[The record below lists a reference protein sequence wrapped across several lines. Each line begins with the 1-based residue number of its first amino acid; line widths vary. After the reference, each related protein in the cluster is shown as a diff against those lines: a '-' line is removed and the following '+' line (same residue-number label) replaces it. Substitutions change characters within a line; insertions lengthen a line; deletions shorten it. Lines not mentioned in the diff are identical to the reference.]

1 MSVLAVIF
9 RKTGGGLLLSFVLT
23 MAASCSHLSQ
33 DLSSLPGQGLPASM
47 SIASVPFY
55 PQQAY
60 QCGPAA
66 LSMVLN
72 WSKVNVTPQELVPVL
87 FTPGRKGTMQQA
99 LISAAR
105 IQNRL
110 PYPIEGVGSLL
121 QEIAAGH
128 PVIVLQNL
136 GFGWFPRWHYAVVIG
151 YDFNKET
158 VTLHSGKE
166 PRRVINWEL
175 FIRTWKRAQHW
186 GLVVLPTTQLPAS
199 AGEISYLE
207 AVLGLE
213 QAGQWKG
220 AFRAYT
226 AALKRWHH
234 SLGALMGLG
243 NSHYAMGDLLLAE
256 QAFRQVTEFHPQ
268 SGAAFNNLAHVL
280 AEQGRYREAV
290 QMASHAV
297 YLGGANESLYQQTLY
312 EIELLQLR
320 NH

>member
-1 MSVLAVIF
+1 MSVLAVFF
-9 RKTGGGLLLSFVLT
+9 RKTGGSLFILIALITAVNCT
-23 MAASCSHLSQ
+23 HLSQ
-33 DLSSLPGQGLPASM
+33 DLPSLSGQGMPASVT
-47 SIASVPFY
+47 IASVPFY

-66 LSMVLN
+66 LAMVLS
-72 WSKVNVTPQELVPVL
+72 WSQANVTPQELVPLL
-87 FTPGRKGTMQQA
+87 FTPARQGTMQPA

-105 IQNRL
+105 SQKRL
-110 PYPIEGVGSLL
+110 AYPIEGIDALL

-151 YDFNKET
+151 YDFTKKT

-175 FIRTWKRAQHW
+175 FARTWKRAEHW
-186 GLVVLPTTQLPAS
+186 GLVILPTTQLPAS
-199 AGEISYLE
+199 ASEKSYLE

-213 QAGQWKG
+213 QAGQWEG
-220 AFRAYT
+220 AIKAYT
-226 AALKRWHH
+226 AALERWHH
-234 SLGALMGLG
+234 SLGAIMGLG
-243 NSHYAMGDLLLAE
+243 NSHYAMGDLIMAE
-256 QAFRQVTEFHPQ
+256 QAFRQATELHPQ

-280 AEQGRYREAV
+280 ADQRRYPEAI
-290 QMASHAV
+290 QKARHAV
-297 YLGGANESLYQQTLY
+297 YLGGTNESLYRQTLY

-320 NH
+320 DH

>member
-9 RKTGGGLLLSFVLT
+9 RKTGGIVFILVALT
-23 MAASCSHLSQ
+23 MASSCTYLSQ
-33 DLSSLPGQGLPASM
+33 ELPSLPNQGMPVSVT
-47 SIASVPFY
+47 ITSVPFY

-66 LSMVLN
+66 LAMVLS
-72 WSKVNVTPQELVPVL
+72 WSQAKVTPQDLVPLL
-87 FTPGRKGTMQQA
+87 FTPARHGTMQPA
-99 LISAAR
+99 LISTTR
-105 IQNRL
+105 SQNRL
-110 PYPIEGVGSLL
+110 AYPIEGIDALL

-151 YDFNKET
+151 YDFTKKT

-175 FIRTWKRAQHW
+175 FVRTWKRAQNW
-186 GLVVLPTTQLPAS
+186 GLVILPTTQLPAS
-199 AGEISYLE
+199 ASEKSYLA

-213 QAGQWKG
+213 QAEQWEG
-220 AFRAYT
+220 AFNAYT
-226 AALKRWHH
+226 AALARWHQ
-234 SLGALMGLG
+234 SLGAIMGLG
-243 NSHYAMGDLLLAE
+243 NSHYAMGNLIMAE
-256 QAFRQVTEFHPQ
+256 QAFRQATRLHPQ

-280 AEQGRYREAV
+280 ADQGRYPEAI
-290 QMASHAV
+290 QMARQAV
-297 YLGGANESLYQQTLY
+297 FLGGTNEPLYRQTLY

-320 NH
+320 DH